1 MSPRQNMEKEKLS
14 INMKNKDQRI
24 LKETYLK
31 MLNEIQGFEDENEG
45 DFNSEDSPK
54 EIQNKSLQKLKEI
67 ENKLNSGS
75 LGIAFE
81 ELKKLVSQLE
91 PTASQ
96 QFKDQENVT
105 SPEEFLKQ
113 RMSLKFD
120 NRDEDISSEFEG
132 LESEEEE
139 DNEQ

>member
-1 MSPRQNMEKEKLS
+1 
-14 INMKNKDQRI
+14 MKNKDQRI
-24 LKETYLK
+24 LEENYLK

-91 PTASQ
+91 PIASQ

-120 NRDEDISSEFEG
+120 NGDEDISSEFEG

>member
-120 NRDEDISSEFEG
+120 NGDEDISSEFEG

>member
-1 MSPRQNMEKEKLS
+1 MEKEKLS

-24 LKETYLK
+24 LEETYLK

-91 PTASQ
+91 PIASQ

-120 NRDEDISSEFEG
+120 NGDEDISSEFEG